1 VAGLSGSMLRRS
13 LPLLLALLLHVIQ
26 ADDSVSLYLKLF
38 LPVKEILIMENN
50 VKIVFENRNKKLAQE
65 DTATKVALKKQWHRM

>member
-1 VAGLSGSMLRRS
+1 MLRRS